1 MPAALYIESAS
12 AVSPAQT
19 LGAGFPD
26 ALPLPNTNR
35 LRCIEPEYKDF
46 IDPRLIRRMSRVVK
60 MGTAAAI
67 ACLREAGVTMPG
79 AILTGTAYG
88 CTEDTEV
95 FLQKLIAQQEEML
108 TPTAF
113 IQSTHNTIGAQIA
126 LLLQC
131 HAYNNTYV
139 HRALSF
145 EHALLDGC
153 LLLEEGAAETALVG
167 GVDEITD
174 TILQILQRFDL
185 YKNTPA
191 GEAAAGYA
199 SPGTIAGE
207 GAAFFL
213 LRNTQTAKSI
223 CRLNAVQT
231 WYKPADLAAATRAF
245 LAAQQLAPA
254 DVELVLLG
262 KNGDIRH
269 DGAYDSWKNL
279 LFPAAAA
286 AVFKPVFGEFPVASA
301 LGTWLAVQVFA
312 QGRLPAPL
320 GPEGP
325 LRPRNILIYNQFY
338 GTHHSL
344 ILLSAC

>member
-1 MPAALYIESAS
+1 MSAAMYIESAS
-12 AVSPAQT
+12 AVSPAHT
-19 LGAGFPD
+19 PGA
-26 ALPLPNTNR
+26 ALPDSFPVSDTHR
-35 LRCIEPEYKDF
+35 LRCIEPDYKEF

-67 ACLREAGVTMPG
+67 ACLREAGVTMPD

-95 FLQKLIAQQEEML
+95 FLQKLIVQQEEML

-145 EHALLDGC
+145 EHALLDAG

-167 GVDEITD
+167 GVDEMPD
-174 TILQILQRFDL
+174 TIFQILQRFGL
-185 YKNTPA
+185 YR
-191 GEAAAGYA
+191 EAA
-199 SPGTIAGE
+199 AGE

-213 LRNTQTAKSI
+213 LRNTQTPASI
-223 CRLNAVQT
+223 CRLDAVQT
-231 WYKPADLAAATRAF
+231 WYKPADMAAATRAF

-254 DVELVLLG
+254 DVDLLLLG
-262 KNGDIRH
+262 KNGDTRH
-269 DGAYDSWKNL
+269 DRAYNDWTNQ
-279 LFPAAAA
+279 LFPHTDAAA
-286 AVFKPVFGEFPVASA
+286 FKPVFGEFPVASA
-301 LGTWLAVQVFA
+301 VGTWLATQVFG

-320 GPEGP
+320 GPEGALKP
-325 LRPRNILIYNQFY
+325 QNILIYNHFY
-338 GTHHSL
+338 DIHHSL